1 AHGEG
6 SDMSTDSS
14 IDLGDHARER
24 LLAAAAVLPAGER
37 LLVELVVGRGVALA
51 EALRL
56 RGRDVRPA
64 GLVET
69 VSVTTRRGRR
79 RRLLLGPLAASLG
92 RELASAGDGR
102 PPLRTRYGRPPGP
115 LSGAAPQADGGTRTP
130 DPFITSEVLYQLSYV
145 GVLRPPRAESTAEAT
160 PRMVAT
166 HPPTAERAKT
176 YSAAACWGFSPNSPS
191 RTSGDRT
198 CSIAMTAAPKTPAR
212 SWRALRTICRWRVAS
227 GVERW

>member
-1 AHGEG
+1 
-6 SDMSTDSS
+6 MSTDSS

-102 PPLRTRYGRPPGP
+102 PLLRTRYGRP
-115 LSGAAPQADGGTRTP
+115 LSADAARRVLQALGEQAGLGR
-130 DPFITSEVLYQLSYV
+130 
-145 GVLRPPRAESTAEAT
+145 
-160 PRMVAT
+160 
-166 HPPTAERAKT
+166 
-176 YSAAACWGFSPNSPS
+176 
-191 RTSGDRT
+191 
-198 CSIAMTAAPKTPAR
+198 R
-212 SWRALRTICRWRVAS
+212 SVHALRR
-227 GVERW
+227 GV